1 MSFDYTVA
9 AELFIVKRS
18 GGSRAP
24 LRYRRFGS
32 AAEAIRFAVEE
43 LPGGR
48 ILGAF
53 MQVGDLRFDAD
64 GIRSLYAHD
73 DYPLQ
78 LLRPSGGRPW
88 SCFATPRWRTR

>member
-1 MSFDYTVA
+1 VVDFDYTAA
-9 AELFIVKRS
+9 AEIFITKRS
-18 GGSRAP
+18 GGSRGA
-24 LRYRRFGS
+24 LDYRRFNS

-43 LPGGR
+43 LPERR

-64 GIRSLYAHD
+64 GIRSLYAHE

-78 LLRPSGGRPW
+78 RCADAQAPAGS
-88 SCFATPRWRTR
+88 TPKPAPR